1 MSDLVKKPTYSAALH
16 SPAPGWLVWC
26 LLCLL
31 LGSCFNTTLAWS
43 DDELAS
49 GQPGVLLL
57 EGNRIVQGRITP
69 QGQTYSVEQSAGT
82 LIVSKEQVRFVG
94 VDLQSVYVH
103 LQDKLPKPSSP
114 DDHVE
119 LARWCVG
126 YKLLSEARFEFE
138 AALEIDPSRDDIRR
152 NLNKLDSFLKR
163 PPTSESKPVKSQT
176 PAERMI
182 KMAGGQEIESLG
194 GLPREAGQVFT
205 RQIQPILMRNCTA
218 SACHGPKSDQT
229 FKLSLV
235 YQTGIQQQATTSKNL
250 LALMPYVDRESPK
263 SSTLWKLLKNNHGAV
278 GSSIF
283 IGQKGEKQLE
293 TFRGWLLSLEE
304 ESDDEPRSTKS
315 RAPSRIQQ
323 TADTDESKPRYQKG
337 VRTPGNSGIV
347 TASAE
352 QESPSIPEVQVSWP
366 KSTPGTAPRTRS
378 ETPATNTAAK
388 KTTPTKAAL
397 PETAPIVSDEP
408 PVTPEEIA
416 EDPFDPNEFNSRQRV
431 KKTLGP

>member
-1 MSDLVKKPTYSAALH
+1 MSDLVKKSTYSAALLP
-16 SPAPGWLVWC
+16 PAPGWLVTC

-31 LGSCFNTTLAWS
+31 LWSSFNATLAWS

-69 QGQTYSVEQSAGT
+69 QGQTYAVQQSAGT

-94 VDLQSVYVH
+94 IDLQSVYVH

-176 PAERMI
+176 PAERMA
-182 KMAGGQEIESLG
+182 KLAGGQEIESLG
-194 GLPREAGQVFT
+194 GLPRAAGQVFT

-283 IGQKGEKQLE
+283 TGQKGEKQLE

-304 ESDDEPRSTKS
+304 ESDDEPRSTRS

-323 TADTDESKPRYQKG
+323 AAHTDESRPRYQKG
-337 VRTPGNSGIV
+337 VRTPGNSGVV

-352 QESPSIPEVQVSWP
+352 AESPSIPEVQVSWP
-366 KSTPGTAPRTRS
+366 KSANGTAPRTRS
-378 ETPATNTAAK
+378 EAPASNAAAK

-408 PVTPEEIA
+408 PVIPEEIA

-431 KKTLGP
+431 KKTFGS